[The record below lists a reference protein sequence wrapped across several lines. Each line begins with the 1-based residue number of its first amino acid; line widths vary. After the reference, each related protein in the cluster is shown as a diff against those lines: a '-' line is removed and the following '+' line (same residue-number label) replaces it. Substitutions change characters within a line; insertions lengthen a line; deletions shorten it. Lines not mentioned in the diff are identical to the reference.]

1 MALIGKIRKNFW
13 FVLLL
18 LGLALAAFIMMDMT
32 GSSGPGG
39 AVTSMT
45 MGNVDGQ
52 KINYQDFSR
61 TEQAYYRNAGTDI
74 FQKRKT
80 IWDFYVENALVN
92 KEADALGLNVSREEL
107 MDLQFGPNPSQII
120 QANWRNPQTGQLDVA
135 TLQQFRNTLE
145 AGEALNPEFEAY
157 WGEQEKQIVK
167 DALQSKLNTLINK
180 GVYTPSWMAEES
192 FKMENSKADFKYV
205 KIPFDNIDGS
215 DVELTDSDFKSYMN
229 DNKEL
234 YEETEESRVIEFA
247 SFNVTAS
254 EDDKEA
260 IRQSLTDLKA
270 EFVKT
275 ELERTTSDSLFA
287 TSNRGSYSHIYG
299 TIDQLPEVARE
310 QIAALNSGEAY
321 GPFEQSGN
329 MLVVK
334 LIDKRVYPDSVSVTH
349 ILKNAV
355 RTDVAAVAKA
365 KAVIDSIENAYKKG
379 GKSFKDLAKEHSD
392 DPGVVDN
399 EGFYESF
406 DQTKMVKEFTV
417 ASFKGKKGGLYTVQT
432 DYGVH
437 LIKVENQVFNNQDNK
452 FQIATIGQAIIP
464 SEQTQGDMYDK
475 VSEILSNNKTYDSLK
490 AAVDAE
496 SDVTLTS
503 SPSIK
508 KNDSAVGTLGSEQT
522 SRDMVLWAYDSNT
535 SIGDVSP
542 EIYRYTDRVKY
553 YDNKYVIATLKSIN
567 PKGMKS
573 VASVKDQIEAA
584 VMNKKK
590 GQKFASALSVTS
602 LEDVASQNAVEAL
615 TASGVSMVAQFVQGV
630 GNEPKVIA
638 AAFNLAPQTVSKPI
652 VGNSGVFVIS
662 PLSQQPASAPNN
674 IPFLKTS
681 LATSTKSQVS
691 FKIMEN
697 LKKRANIEDGRSIFF

>member
-1 MALIGKIRKNFW
+1 
-13 FVLLL
+13 
-18 LGLALAAFIMMDMT
+18 
-32 GSSGPGG
+32 
-39 AVTSMT
+39 
-45 MGNVDGQ
+45 
-52 KINYQDFSR
+52 
-61 TEQAYYRNAGTDI
+61 
-74 FQKRKT
+74 
-80 IWDFYVENALVN
+80 
-92 KEADALGLNVSREEL
+92 
-107 MDLQFGPNPSQII
+107 
-120 QANWRNPQTGQLDVA
+120 
-135 TLQQFRNTLE
+135 
-145 AGEALNPEFEAY
+145 
-157 WGEQEKQIVK
+157 
-167 DALQSKLNTLINK
+167 
-180 GVYTPSWMAEES
+180 
-192 FKMENSKADFKYV
+192 
-205 KIPFDNIDGS
+205 
-215 DVELTDSDFKSYMN
+215 
-229 DNKEL
+229 
-234 YEETEESRVIEFA
+234 
-247 SFNVTAS
+247 
-254 EDDKEA
+254 
-260 IRQSLTDLKA
+260 
-270 EFVKT
+270 
-275 ELERTTSDSLFA
+275 
-287 TSNRGSYSHIYG
+287 
-299 TIDQLPEVARE
+299 
-310 QIAALNSGEAY
+310 
-321 GPFEQSGN
+321 
-329 MLVVK
+329 
-334 LIDKRVYPDSVSVTH
+334 
-349 ILKNAV
+349 
-355 RTDVAAVAKA
+355 
-365 KAVIDSIENAYKKG
+365 
-379 GKSFKDLAKEHSD
+379 
-392 DPGVVDN
+392 
-399 EGFYESF
+399 
-406 DQTKMVKEFTV
+406 MVKEFTV

>member
-13 FVLLL
+13 FVLVL
-18 LGLALAAFIMMDMT
+18 LGLALAAFILMDMT

-45 MGNVDGQ
+45 MGSIDGQ

-80 IWDFYVENALVN
+80 IWDFYVENALIS
-92 KEADALGLNVSREEL
+92 KEADALGMNVSREEL

-135 TLQQFRNTLE
+135 TLQQFRSTLE

-167 DALQSKLNTLINK
+167 DALQAKLTSLINK

-215 DVELTDSDFKSYMN
+215 DIELTDADFKAYMN
-229 DNKEL
+229 ENKEL
-234 YEETEESRVIEFA
+234 YEETEETRVIEYA
-247 SFNVTAS
+247 SFDVTPS

-260 IRQSLTDLKA
+260 IRQSLLALKA
-270 EFVKT
+270 EFIKP
-275 ELERTTSDSLFA
+275 EQERNTTDSLFA
-287 TSNRGSYSHIYG
+287 ISNKGSYSHIYG

-310 QIAALNSGEAY
+310 QISALNPGEAY
-321 GPFEQSGN
+321 GPFEQAGN
-329 MLVVK
+329 MMVVK
-334 LIDKRVYPDSVSVTH
+334 MIDKRVYPDSVTVRH
-349 ILKNAV
+349 ILRNAV
-355 RTDVAAVAKA
+355 RTDAAAVANA
-365 KAVIDSIENAYKKG
+365 NAVIDSIKNVFKRG
-379 GKSFKDLAKEHSD
+379 GKSFTDLAKEHSQ
-392 DPGVVDN
+392 DPGVVQN
-399 EGFYESF
+399 EGLYESF
-406 DQTKMVKEFTV
+406 DQMQMVPEFTI
-417 ASFKGKKGGLYTVQT
+417 ASFSGKKGGLYTAQT
-432 DYGVH
+432 DYGIH
-437 LIKVENQVFNNQDNK
+437 LIKVEDQVFNNRDNK
-452 FQIATIGQAIIP
+452 YKIATIGQTVLP

-475 VSEILSNNKTYDSLK
+475 VSEILSNNKTYESIK

-508 KNDSAVGTLGSEQT
+508 QNDSAIGALGSDQT
-522 SRDMVLWAYDSNT
+522 SRDMVIWAFDADT
-535 SIGDVSP
+535 KVGDVSP
-542 EIYRYTDRVKY
+542 EIYRYTDRVNY

-567 PKGMKS
+567 PKGMKT
-573 VASVKDQIEAA
+573 VASVKDQIETA

-590 GQKFASALSVTS
+590 GQKFASSLSITS
-602 LEDVASQNAVEAL
+602 LESVASQNSADVL
-615 TASGVSMVAQFVQGV
+615 TASDVSMVAKFVPGI
-630 GNEPKVIA
+630 GNEPKVIS
-638 AAFNLAPQTVSKPI
+638 AAFNLDPSTVSQPI
-652 VGNSGVFVIS
+652 VGNSGVFVVSPIS
-662 PLSQQPASAPNN
+662 TLPASAPNN

-681 LATSTKSQVS
+681 LATSTKSQVG
-691 FKIMEN
+691 FKIMDN
-697 LKKRANIEDGRSIFF
+697 LKKRADITDNRSTFF